1 MSNSLEPDQARRIV
15 GPDLVP
21 NCLQRTSVTGK
32 EFQLH
37 LRLIIH
43 VKL

>member
-15 GPDLVP
+15 GPDMVS
-21 NCLQRTSVTGK
+21 NCLQRATVTGK
-32 EFQLH
+32 EFKLH